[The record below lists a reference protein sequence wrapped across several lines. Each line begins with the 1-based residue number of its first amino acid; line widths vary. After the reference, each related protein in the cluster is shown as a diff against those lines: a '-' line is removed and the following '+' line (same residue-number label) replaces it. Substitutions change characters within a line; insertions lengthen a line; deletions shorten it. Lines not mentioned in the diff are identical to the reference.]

1 MTTPGRRRLL
11 VIDDNVVDRE
21 QIRRM
26 VGSRFDLV
34 EASSAGGGLAAAVD
48 TAVDC
53 VLLDYRLPDRDG
65 TEVLGSFAAMRL
77 PVIMLTALGNESV
90 AVEAMKHG
98 AMDYL
103 RKESFDRDALW
114 RSVDSAIDRTRLANE
129 LDQQRAALHV
139 AMEELR
145 ARHEDLERAHALSER
160 RAHDQLELLSQVP
173 AVVWRADEKLERAVF
188 SGAAREAWL
197 AGGHAPGAA
206 HEVRLD
212 EVAAWQDCKP
222 HPIEAHRRALAGTPA
237 EFEIGW
243 GGRVYNARLQVVRG
257 PDGQPAGVVGAA
269 FDTTGLRLLERQL
282 RTTAALEAVGRV
294 CTSIAHDFNNLL
306 QAVMN
311 AATFAAA
318 ELPPDHPAQSA
329 VGDVMDAARRGAAL
343 TRSIVA
349 VARPGGSRVQTVV
362 VNDAVRAS
370 LPMLRRLV
378 GPSIVLEFDA
388 SPEPWGTRVAG
399 AGIDQL
405 LLNLVV
411 NARDAMPDG
420 GRITIRTHNVR
431 TERGAEWVRLT
442 VHDSGTGI
450 PEAVLAQV
458 FEPFFTTKGEGRG
471 SGLGLA
477 TCRDVAHAAG
487 GTIRAY
493 DAEAGGTVF
502 EVMLPRSDG

>member
-11 VIDDNVVDRE
+11 VVDDNAVDRE

-26 VGSRFDLV
+26 VGTHFDLV
-34 EASSAGGGLAAAVD
+34 EAASAGAGLAAAAD
-48 TAVDC
+48 ASVDC

-103 RKESFDRDALW
+103 RKGYFDRDALW

-145 ARHEDLERAHALSER
+145 ARHEDLERVHALSER

-173 AVVWRADEKLERAVF
+173 AVVWRADEQLERAVF

-197 AGGHAPGAA
+197 AGGDGEAIA
-206 HEVRLD
+206 HDVRID
-212 EVAAWQDCKP
+212 EVPAWQECRP
-222 HPIEAHRRALAGTPA
+222 HPLDAHRRALAGTPA
-237 EFEIGW
+237 EFEIAW
-243 GGRVYNARLQVVRG
+243 AGRVYNARLQVVRH
-257 PDGQPAGVVGAA
+257 PDGRPAGVVGAA

-282 RTTAALEAVGRV
+282 RTAAALEAVGRV

-311 AATFAAA
+311 AATFAAG

-329 VGDVMDAARRGAAL
+329 VGDVMNAAKRGAAL

-349 VARPGGSRVQTVV
+349 VVRPGGSRTQPVV
-362 VNDAVRAS
+362 VNEAVRAA
-370 LPMLRRLV
+370 LPMLKRLV

-388 SPEPWGTRVAG
+388 SPEPWLTRVVG

-420 GRITIRTHNVR
+420 GRITVR
-431 TERGAEWVRLT
+431 ARNLRRDEGTEWICLT
-442 VHDSGTGI
+442 VQDSGTGI
-450 PEAVLAQV
+450 SEAVLVQV

-477 TCRDVAHAAG
+477 TCRDVAQAAG
-487 GTIRAY
+487 GSIRVSNA
-493 DAEAGGTVF
+493 DDGGTLF
-502 EVMLPRSDG
+502 EVLLPRFGG